1 MSINI
6 STHLGKY
13 QPEVATA
20 VDTLHTR
27 DILNRLWHKDH
38 TIWREDPTEISNRL
52 GWLDSPQA
60 MLAHADDLTQFAAG
74 LRAEGYTDV
83 LLLGMGGSSMAPELF
98 SFVFGPSHE
107 GLNLSILDTTDPDA
121 IAALTAR
128 LNPATTLFIVATKSG
143 STVETDSF
151 FKHFYNVTSTAV
163 GETNAGAHFVAITD
177 PGSKLLTLAQT
188 YNFRRAFI
196 NDPNIG
202 GRYSVLSHF
211 GLLPAALVGV
221 DVTELLHRTGA
232 IITTPV
238 WSVELGATLGAL
250 AQAGRDKLTFFL
262 PPSIASFG
270 DWVEQL
276 IAESVGKEGKGILPV
291 VGEPYGSA
299 ATYGNDRLFVHFQVG
314 DDPAN
319 PALIAELQA
328 EGHPVIQVELAD
340 IYDLGGQFLL
350 WELVTAVAGH
360 LLHIQPFDQPNVEAA
375 KIAARQMVRQYEET
389 GELPQGEAVA
399 VDTAVLANFLTDLPA
414 GAYIALQAYITPT
427 AETTAALQSLQK
439 QLRDKYHTAVTI
451 GYGPRFLHSTGQLH
465 KGDAGNGY
473 FIQFI
478 SDPAQDL
485 PIPDKAGSDESSISF
500 GVLIRAQA
508 LGDGQALQ
516 DAGRPL
522 LRFHLATADHPA
534 QIRALL
540 A

>member
-1 MSINI
+1 MSITI

-20 VDTLHTR
+20 VDTLHSR

-38 TIWREDPTEISNRL
+38 TIWRDDPTEISNRL

-107 GLNLSILDTTDPDA
+107 GLNLSILDSTDPDA

-163 GETNAGAHFVAITD
+163 GQPNAGAHFVAITD
-177 PGSKLLTLAQT
+177 PGSKLLTLAQS

-221 DVTELLHRTGA
+221 DVTELLHRTGD
-232 IITTPV
+232 IISTPV

-299 ATYGNDRLFVHFQVG
+299 
-314 DDPAN
+314 
-319 PALIAELQA
+319 
-328 EGHPVIQVELAD
+328 
-340 IYDLGGQFLL
+340 
-350 WELVTAVAGH
+350 
-360 LLHIQPFDQPNVEAA
+360 EAMA
-375 KIAARQMVRQYEET
+375 MT
-389 GELPQGEAVA
+389 GCL
-399 VDTAVLANFLTDLPA
+399 
-414 GAYIALQAYITPT
+414 
-427 AETTAALQSLQK
+427 
-439 QLRDKYHTAVTI
+439 
-451 GYGPRFLHSTGQLH
+451 
-465 KGDAGNGY
+465 
-473 FIQFI
+473 
-478 SDPAQDL
+478 
-485 PIPDKAGSDESSISF
+485 SISKW
-500 GVLIRAQA
+500 GMRQPI
-508 LGDGQALQ
+508 
-516 DAGRPL
+516 
-522 LRFHLATADHPA
+522 LRSSLNCKQKGIPS
-534 QIRALL
+534 
-540 A
+540 